1 MNPMMASERSE
12 CGERW
17 NERKNEA
24 RTSVADGSHI
34 DEAGKKDGDETA
46 ATRARSRSRRAGKT
60 RLRVGRDRASEE
72 ECARKGGLAGG
83 LLLRVAMR
91 NAKTAKTESVDR
103 VERTGKKEGKEPG
116 REDENDSA
124 IKCSMIYGSIS

>member
-1 MNPMMASERSE
+1 MERAE
-12 CGERW
+12 ERGANLGRGW
-17 NERKNEA
+17 IPHRRGRE
-24 RTSVADGSHI
+24 
-34 DEAGKKDGDETA
+34 DGDETA

-60 RLRVGRDRASEE
+60 RLRAGRDRASEE
-72 ECARKGGLAGG
+72 ECARKGGLALAGG

-103 VERTGKKEGKEPG
+103 VERTGKKEGREPG